1 MSQSERESAR
11 KLSITNNNYLLS
23 PSKSTFFQI
32 QVQGICCT
40 SFRSPRHNL
49 NISHLRVYSMFATR
63 RVRNLVLTQSQGR
76 ERCHGWY
83 AGEKVKLLD
92 ACVSNCGKNFL
103 LEVSSREF
111 DTEMKKVVRK
121 WSPTTPV
128 GLKLRT
134 LMKKWSD
141 AEFKTD
147 PQLNLLTSMYSRMK
161 NDGIDVSIN
170 SDPTTSSSRM
180 NDRLVP
186 NLVKVNLD
194 HKLSSESEKKGV
206 QFNET
211 VEVKSVSR
219 DKAAE
224 IDEGKIDRVLHLLH
238 EADPNDDSHDPPELG
253 PLEEDVMEMG
263 PLIDAELEKVDRKHA
278 QLSEISSSLVEA
290 MNMYHSLL
298 REPVVGAPMKGALPP
313 SGPAMYHGG
322 HLPPQGGPGLVMSHP
337 AMGHP
342 PPPHM
347 MAPPMGPMYATL
359 PRPSMDYE
367 YASQPPPPGASGMYH
382 LQQIPSHPH
391 PLPGGGPPPNAAPAH
406 FYQPPPP
413 SN

>member
-1 MSQSERESAR
+1 
-11 KLSITNNNYLLS
+11 
-23 PSKSTFFQI
+23 
-32 QVQGICCT
+32 
-40 SFRSPRHNL
+40 
-49 NISHLRVYSMFATR
+49 
-63 RVRNLVLTQSQGR
+63 
-76 ERCHGWY
+76 
-83 AGEKVKLLD
+83 
-92 ACVSNCGKNFL
+92 
-103 LEVSSREF
+103 
-111 DTEMKKVVRK
+111 
-121 WSPTTPV
+121 
-128 GLKLRT
+128 
-134 LMKKWSD
+134 
-141 AEFKTD
+141 
-147 PQLNLLTSMYSRMK
+147 MY
-161 NDGIDVSIN
+161 
-170 SDPTTSSSRM
+170 
-180 NDRLVP
+180 
-186 NLVKVNLD
+186 
-194 HKLSSESEKKGV
+194 
-206 QFNET
+206 Q
-211 VEVKSVSR
+211 
-219 DKAAE
+219 
-224 IDEGKIDRVLHLLH
+224 
-238 EADPNDDSHDPPELG
+238 
-253 PLEEDVMEMG
+253 
-263 PLIDAELEKVDRKHA
+263 VDRKHA